1 MKPDTA
7 ALLAHALTLPGAS
20 HDIKWGVDVVSVA
33 GKMFCIVGEERV
45 NYKVGDD
52 DFLALT
58 DLPGVRPA
66 PYLARARWVR
76 VDDCAA
82 LDMAA
87 LKDGIAQ
94 SWQLVVAK
102 LPKRTQRELGAIA

>member
-7 ALLAHALTLPGAS
+7 VLLDHALTLSGAS
-20 HDIKWGVDVVSVA
+20 HDIKWGLDVVSVA
-33 GKMFCIVGEERV
+33 GKMFCIVGEGRV

-52 DFLALT
+52 EFLALT

-66 PYLARARWVR
+66 PYLARARWVQ

-82 LDMAA
+82 LDMTA
-87 LKDGIAQ
+87 LLDGIGR
-94 SWQLVVAK
+94 SWRLVVAK
-102 LPKRTQRELGAIA
+102 LSKRTQRELGVIA